1 MVDPN
6 AGREP
11 PKWIPTIAVLT
22 IPATVGAALGVGVI
36 DRRWAL
42 LALTFGLF
50 IFLTLLAFWAAPTTK
65 WGLIPLVLA
74 AAATAFVIGA
84 GLIGIT
90 ALADKVL
97 PGPSTTTSST
107 SSQRPTTTSTTFIT
121 PPPTGNTTTTT

>member
-1 MVDPN
+1 M
-6 AGREP
+6 A
-11 PKWIPTIAVLT
+11 ILT
-22 IPATVGAALGVGVI
+22 IPTTVGAALGVGVI

-50 IFLTLLAFWAAPTTK
+50 IFLTLLALWVAPTTR
-65 WGLIPLVLA
+65 WGWIPLVLA

-97 PGPSTTTSST
+97 PGPSTMTSSTTSTTQRPMITSST
-107 SSQRPTTTSTTFIT
+107 SIAAPTSGNTATTT
-121 PPPTGNTTTTT
+121 